1 MAGGEGVS
9 RIYRLCSWV
18 KFQPPNVWLCLSF
31 TSLYMEKDTKFAV
44 YGYKSSSHKG
54 AQLNGTV
61 WVGIQPILHWPNCAP
76 GMSWD
81 CPKGRSVF
89 SNLNKDANRLGGH
102 PKTDSTWNLGKRVHT
117 PHSWS
122 LKYSLYIS
130 KFHEVRWL
138 QGQSFTWKFIT
149 QKRPSGVTKDII
161 AITLIKKKKKAWQ
174 SMSHAQTAFQM
185 PLINGCA
192 NYTFIAINF
201 ISIMP

>member
-1 MAGGEGVS
+1 MAGGKGIS

-18 KFQPPNVWLCLSF
+18 EFQPPKVWLCLSV
-31 TSLYMEKDTKFAV
+31 TSLYMEKDTRFAV
-44 YGYKSSSHKG
+44 YGYEFITQRCPAGWNSVDWNPTHTPLAKLSTWHE
-54 AQLNGTV
+54 LR
-61 WVGIQPILHWPNCAP
+61 L
-76 GMSWD
+76 
-81 CPKGRSVF
+81 PKGRSVF
-89 SNLNKDANRLGGH
+89 ANLIKDAYRLGGR

-117 PHSWS
+117 SHSWS

-130 KFHEVRWL
+130 DFHKVRWL
-138 QGQSFTWKFIT
+138 QGQSFPWKFIT

-161 AITLIKKKKKAWQ
+161 AITLIKKKKTWQ